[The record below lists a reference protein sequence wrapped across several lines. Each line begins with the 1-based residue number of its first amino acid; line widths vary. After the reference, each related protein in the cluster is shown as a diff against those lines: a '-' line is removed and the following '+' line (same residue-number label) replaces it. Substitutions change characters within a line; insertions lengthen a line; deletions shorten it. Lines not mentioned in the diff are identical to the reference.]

1 VTESKEI
8 PSGVKVTD
16 KQRNSGNRN
25 ILTTKKKTQN
35 KHSPQ
40 PYTTKNKP
48 TQPYCTNQPVVTTAM
63 RKRKSLTQHRKEAK
77 LKKDAKNERSS
88 DFDMNSLGISRHE
101 DSNMSRS
108 PSPDINYFEYH
119 QNELLDESTCR
130 DFENGDDETSDDGH
144 AVCDNRDNNDFDE
157 STCRDFENGD
167 DETSDDGHAVCD
179 NRDNNDSFEYQ
190 LHEEDPDDGLKDDN
204 SDDGLGDNSCIDNA
218 MDNVELAMLTDTSS
232 LDVDK
237 DLVIR
242 LLAILLPLKVFLS
255 SRLGGGYS
263 ETKQSNCALRLSN
276 LLVWTALNSSQK
288 KILDESTLLLWMEEL
303 LRSEYTLLDA
313 YCQYLEETKL
323 HAASTIRNYLYDY
336 G

>member
-1 VTESKEI
+1 
-8 PSGVKVTD
+8 
-16 KQRNSGNRN
+16 
-25 ILTTKKKTQN
+25 
-35 KHSPQ
+35 
-40 PYTTKNKP
+40 
-48 TQPYCTNQPVVTTAM
+48 M

-77 LKKDAKNERSS
+77 LKKDTKNERST
-88 DFDMNSLGISRHE
+88 DFDDDMNSVAITRHE
-101 DSNMSRS
+101 DSDLSRP
-108 PSPDINYFEYH
+108 PSPDINDFEYH

-130 DFENGDDETSDDGH
+130 DFEDEDRLKDETEDGLNDGDDDTSDGR
-144 AVCDNRDNNDFDE
+144 AVCDHRDNNEFEYQLHDESTCLDEEDPGDGLKDDNRDNNE
-157 STCRDFENGD
+157 
-167 DETSDDGHAVCD
+167 
-179 NRDNNDSFEYQ
+179 FEYQ
-190 LHEEDPDDGLKDDN
+190 LHDESTCLDEEDPDDGLKDYN
-204 SDDGLGDNSCIDNA
+204 SDDGRGENSCIDNA
-218 MDNVELAMLTDTSS
+218 MDNVELVMLTDTSS

-242 LLAILLPLKVFLS
+242 LIAVLIPLKGFLS

-263 ETKQSNCALRLSN
+263 EIKQSNCALRLSN

-303 LRSEYTLLDA
+303 LRSEYTLLDS

>member
-1 VTESKEI
+1 
-8 PSGVKVTD
+8 
-16 KQRNSGNRN
+16 
-25 ILTTKKKTQN
+25 
-35 KHSPQ
+35 
-40 PYTTKNKP
+40 
-48 TQPYCTNQPVVTTAM
+48 M

-77 LKKDAKNERSS
+77 LKKDTKNERST
-88 DFDMNSLGISRHE
+88 DFDDDMNSVAITRHE
-101 DSNMSRS
+101 DSDLSRP
-108 PSPDINYFEYH
+108 PSPDIIDFEYH
-119 QNELLDESTCR
+119 QSELLDESTCR
-130 DFENGDDETSDDGH
+130 DFEDEDRLKDETGDGLNDGDDDTSDGR
-144 AVCDNRDNNDFDE
+144 AVCDHRDNNEFEYQLHDESTCLDEEGPGDGLKDDNRDNNE
-157 STCRDFENGD
+157 
-167 DETSDDGHAVCD
+167 
-179 NRDNNDSFEYQ
+179 FEYQ
-190 LHEEDPDDGLKDDN
+190 LHDESTCLDEEDPDDGLKDYN
-204 SDDGLGDNSCIDNA
+204 SDDGRGENSCIDNA

-242 LLAILLPLKVFLS
+242 LIAVLIPLKGFLS
-255 SRLGGGYS
+255 TRLGGGYS
-263 ETKQSNCALRLSN
+263 VTKQSNCALRLSN

>member
-1 VTESKEI
+1 
-8 PSGVKVTD
+8 
-16 KQRNSGNRN
+16 
-25 ILTTKKKTQN
+25 
-35 KHSPQ
+35 
-40 PYTTKNKP
+40 
-48 TQPYCTNQPVVTTAM
+48 M
-63 RKRKSLTQHRKEAK
+63 RKRKSLTQHRKQAK

-88 DFDMNSLGISRHE
+88 DFDDDMNSLGITRDE
-101 DSNMSRS
+101 DSTHSNMSR
-108 PSPDINYFEYH
+108 
-119 QNELLDESTCR
+119 LDESTCR
-130 DFENGDDETSDDGH
+130 DFEDEDRLKDETEDGMNDMDSLGIRLGHGDDTSDDGR
-144 AVCDNRDNNDFDE
+144 AMCDNSDNNEFEYHLHDE
-157 STCRDFENGD
+157 STCLD
-167 DETSDDGHAVCD
+167 
-179 NRDNNDSFEYQ
+179 
-190 LHEEDPDDGLKDDN
+190 EEDPDDGLKDDN
-204 SDDGLGDNSCIDNA
+204 SDDGRGDNSCIDNA

-336 G
+336 GYVIRYIILY

>member
-1 VTESKEI
+1 
-8 PSGVKVTD
+8 
-16 KQRNSGNRN
+16 
-25 ILTTKKKTQN
+25 
-35 KHSPQ
+35 
-40 PYTTKNKP
+40 
-48 TQPYCTNQPVVTTAM
+48 M

-77 LKKDAKNERSS
+77 LQKDAKNERSS
-88 DFDMNSLGISRHE
+88 DFDDDDMNSLGITSPTRHE
-101 DSNMSRS
+101 ESNRS
-108 PSPDINYFEYH
+108 QPPSPEINDFEYH

-130 DFENGDDETSDDGH
+130 DFEDEDRLKDETEDGLNDMHSLGIRLGHGDDDTSD
-144 AVCDNRDNNDFDE
+144 
-157 STCRDFENGD
+157 
-167 DETSDDGHAVCD
+167 
-179 NRDNNDSFEYQ
+179 FEYQ
-190 LHEEDPDDGLKDDN
+190 LHDESTCLDEEDPDDGLKDDN
-204 SDDGLGDNSCIDNA
+204 SDDGQGDNSCIDNA
-218 MDNVELAMLTDTSS
+218 MDNVELAMLTDTSN

-242 LLAILLPLKVFLS
+242 LLAILIPLKVFLS

-263 ETKQSNCALRLSN
+263 EPKQSNCALRLSN

-288 KILDESTLLLWMEEL
+288 KILDENTLLLWMEEL

>member
-1 VTESKEI
+1 
-8 PSGVKVTD
+8 
-16 KQRNSGNRN
+16 
-25 ILTTKKKTQN
+25 
-35 KHSPQ
+35 
-40 PYTTKNKP
+40 
-48 TQPYCTNQPVVTTAM
+48 M

-88 DFDMNSLGISRHE
+88 DFDDDDMNSLGTRHG
-101 DSNMSRS
+101 DSNRSRP
-108 PSPDINYFEYH
+108 PSPDINDFEYH

-130 DFENGDDETSDDGH
+130 DFEDEDRLKDDGR
-144 AVCDNRDNNDFDE
+144 AVCDNMGYND
-157 STCRDFENGD
+157 
-167 DETSDDGHAVCD
+167 
-179 NRDNNDSFEYQ
+179 FEYQ
-190 LHEEDPDDGLKDDN
+190 LHEESTCLDEEDPDDGLKDDN
-204 SDDGLGDNSCIDNA
+204 SDDGRGDNSCIDNA
-218 MDNVELAMLTDTSS
+218 MDNVELAMLTDTGS

-263 ETKQSNCALRLSN
+263 ENKQSNCALRLSN

>member
-1 VTESKEI
+1 MTESKEI

-48 TQPYCTNQPVVTTAM
+48 MQPYCTNQPVVTTAM

-119 QNELLDESTCR
+119 QNELL
-130 DFENGDDETSDDGH
+130 
-144 AVCDNRDNNDFDE
+144 DE

>member
-1 VTESKEI
+1 
-8 PSGVKVTD
+8 
-16 KQRNSGNRN
+16 
-25 ILTTKKKTQN
+25 
-35 KHSPQ
+35 
-40 PYTTKNKP
+40 
-48 TQPYCTNQPVVTTAM
+48 M

-88 DFDMNSLGISRHE
+88 DFDDDMNSLGITRDE
-101 DSNMSRS
+101 DSTHSNMSR
-108 PSPDINYFEYH
+108 
-119 QNELLDESTCR
+119 LDESTCR
-130 DFENGDDETSDDGH
+130 DFEDEDRLKDETEDGLDSLGIIRLGYRDDNTSDD
-144 AVCDNRDNNDFDE
+144 VCDNGDTDN
-157 STCRDFENGD
+157 
-167 DETSDDGHAVCD
+167 
-179 NRDNNDSFEYQ
+179 FEYQ
-190 LHEEDPDDGLKDDN
+190 LHDQSTCLDEEDPDDGLKDDN
-204 SDDGLGDNSCIDNA
+204 SDDGRGDNSCIDNA

-242 LLAILLPLKVFLS
+242 LLAMLIPLKVFLS

-263 ETKQSNCALRLSN
+263 ENKQSNCALRLSN

>member
-1 VTESKEI
+1 VC
-8 PSGVKVTD
+8 D
-16 KQRNSGNRN
+16 
-25 ILTTKKKTQN
+25 
-35 KHSPQ
+35 
-40 PYTTKNKP
+40 
-48 TQPYCTNQPVVTTAM
+48 
-63 RKRKSLTQHRKEAK
+63 HR
-77 LKKDAKNERSS
+77 DNNE
-88 DFDMNSLGISRHE
+88 
-101 DSNMSRS
+101 
-108 PSPDINYFEYH
+108 FEYRLH
-119 QNELLDESTCR
+119 DESTCL
-130 DFENGDDETSDDGH
+130 DEEDPGDGLKD
-144 AVCDNRDNNDFDE
+144 DNRDNNE
-157 STCRDFENGD
+157 
-167 DETSDDGHAVCD
+167 
-179 NRDNNDSFEYQ
+179 FEYQ
-190 LHEEDPDDGLKDDN
+190 LHDESTCLDEEDPDDGLKDYN
-204 SDDGLGDNSCIDNA
+204 SDDGRGDNSCIDNA
-218 MDNVELAMLTDTSS
+218 MDNVELVMLTDTSS

-242 LLAILLPLKVFLS
+242 LIAVLIPLKGFLS

>member
-1 VTESKEI
+1 MS
-8 PSGVKVTD
+8 
-16 KQRNSGNRN
+16 
-25 ILTTKKKTQN
+25 
-35 KHSPQ
+35 
-40 PYTTKNKP
+40 
-48 TQPYCTNQPVVTTAM
+48 
-63 RKRKSLTQHRKEAK
+63 KRKSLTQHRKEAK
-77 LKKDAKNERSS
+77 LKK
-88 DFDMNSLGISRHE
+88 LGITRHDE
-101 DSNMSRS
+101 DSNRSRP
-108 PSPDINYFEYH
+108 PSPDINDFEYH

-130 DFENGDDETSDDGH
+130 DFEDEDRLKDETEDGLNDMDSLGVRLGHGDDDTSDDGR
-144 AVCDNRDNNDFDE
+144 AMCDNRDNNDF
-157 STCRDFENGD
+157 
-167 DETSDDGHAVCD
+167 
-179 NRDNNDSFEYQ
+179 EYQ
-190 LHEEDPDDGLKDDN
+190 LHGESTCLDEEDPDDGLKDDN
-204 SDDGLGDNSCIDNA
+204 SDDGRGDNCIDNA

-242 LLAILLPLKVFLS
+242 LIAVLIPLKGFLS
-255 SRLGGGYS
+255 TRLGGGYS

-288 KILDESTLLLWMEEL
+288 KILDEGTLLLWMEEL

>member
-1 VTESKEI
+1 
-8 PSGVKVTD
+8 
-16 KQRNSGNRN
+16 
-25 ILTTKKKTQN
+25 
-35 KHSPQ
+35 
-40 PYTTKNKP
+40 
-48 TQPYCTNQPVVTTAM
+48 M

-77 LKKDAKNERSS
+77 LKKDTKNERST
-88 DFDMNSLGISRHE
+88 DFDDDMNSVAITRHE
-101 DSNMSRS
+101 DSDLSRP
-108 PSPDINYFEYH
+108 PSPDIIDFEYH
-119 QNELLDESTCR
+119 QSELLDESTCR
-130 DFENGDDETSDDGH
+130 DFEDEDRLKDETGDGLNDGDDDTSDGR
-144 AVCDNRDNNDFDE
+144 AVYDHRDNNE
-157 STCRDFENGD
+157 
-167 DETSDDGHAVCD
+167 
-179 NRDNNDSFEYQ
+179 FEYQ
-190 LHEEDPDDGLKDDN
+190 LHDESTCLDEEDPDDGLKDYN
-204 SDDGLGDNSCIDNA
+204 SDDGRGDNSCIDNA

-242 LLAILLPLKVFLS
+242 LIAVLIPLKAFLS